1 MDEGVAVGAA
11 VGLGAIVGIAVGIG
25 VEAGVHAARTNAA
38 INNTDKIENVCFMVI
53 LFFILVY
60 LDLL

>member
-11 VGLGAIVGIAVGIG
+11 VGLGATVGIAVGIG
-25 VEAGVHAARTNAA
+25 VAAGEHAARINAA
-38 INNTDKIENVCFMVI
+38 IINTDKMENVFFMVI